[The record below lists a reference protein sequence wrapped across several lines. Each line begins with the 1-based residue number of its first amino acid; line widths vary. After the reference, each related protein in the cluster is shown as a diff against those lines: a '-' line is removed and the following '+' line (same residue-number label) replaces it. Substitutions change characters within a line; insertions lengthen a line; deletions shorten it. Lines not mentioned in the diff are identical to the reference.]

1 MAINK
6 IKVLLVEDHAVV
18 RNGTRMMIS
27 TTDDIIVEGEAANV
41 HEARALI
48 KQKKFDIVLLDISLP
63 GINGLEFLKSLRKE
77 RSKLPILIFS
87 MYPEEIYAMRALQ
100 LDASGYLTKNS
111 SVDLL
116 TAAIRKVAQG
126 GKYVSAE
133 LSERLA
139 GIIGGDSLLTHEKLS
154 DRELEVFKNL
164 ALGLPLTKIG
174 ELLDLNAGTIATYRG
189 RILEKLNLTSNAELV
204 RYAIKN
210 NLIP

>member
-154 DRELEVFKNL
+154 DRELEVFKLL
-164 ALGLPLTKIG
+164 AAGVPLIKIADI
-174 ELLDLNAGTIATYRG
+174 LHLSASTITTYRS
-189 RILEKLNLTSNAELV
+189 RILEKTGLKSNIELA
-204 RYAIKN
+204 RYALDSGIQ
-210 NLIP
+210 I

>member
-116 TAAIRKVAQG
+116 TAAIRKVAHG

-154 DRELEVFKNL
+154 DRELEVFKLL
-164 ALGLPLTKIG
+164 AAGVPLIKIADI
-174 ELLDLNAGTIATYRG
+174 LHLSASTITTYRS
-189 RILEKLNLTSNAELV
+189 RILEKTGLKSNIELA
-204 RYAIKN
+204 RYARDSGIQ
-210 NLIP
+210 I

>member
-87 MYPEEIYAMRALQ
+87 M
-100 LDASGYLTKNS
+100 
-111 SVDLL
+111 
-116 TAAIRKVAQG
+116 
-126 GKYVSAE
+126 VSC
-133 LSERLA
+133 A
-139 GIIGGDSLLTHEKLS
+139 G
-154 DRELEVFKNL
+154 
-164 ALGLPLTKIG
+164 A
-174 ELLDLNAGTIATYRG
+174 
-189 RILEKLNLTSNAELV
+189 
-204 RYAIKN
+204 
-210 NLIP
+210 